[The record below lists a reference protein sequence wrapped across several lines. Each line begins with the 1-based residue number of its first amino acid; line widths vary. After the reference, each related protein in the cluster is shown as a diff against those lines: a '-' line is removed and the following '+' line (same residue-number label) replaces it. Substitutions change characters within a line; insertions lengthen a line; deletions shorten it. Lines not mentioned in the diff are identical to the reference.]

1 MPPRPGVSEQLDTEG
16 SALDVLRRE
25 AVRLMHPDPD
35 GGDANWVQVTE
46 GLRHGIY
53 SPTLPAAEIARLAA
67 ADLAEAAEEWQAE
80 QAHLAL
86 LR

>member
-1 MPPRPGVSEQLDTEG
+1 MKIEELTEQLSQTG
-16 SALDVLRRE
+16 SALDTLRRE
-25 AVRLMHPDPD
+25 AVALMAPD